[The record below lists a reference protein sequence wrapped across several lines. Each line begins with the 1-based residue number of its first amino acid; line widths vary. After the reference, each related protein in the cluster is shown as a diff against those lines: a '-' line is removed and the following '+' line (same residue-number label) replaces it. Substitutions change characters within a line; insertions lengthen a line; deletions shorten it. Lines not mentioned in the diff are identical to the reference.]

1 MTNLPTQT
9 PWKRIVTAM
18 AKNPAYNSRRTNNRL
33 PTPKTKKHH
42 KQRFYRFV
50 SSILCGNQSSPPTD
64 EHPFISRRNHTHL
77 TQKASRVLVSK
88 VGFGCRAYSA
98 KRSS

>member
-18 AKNPAYNSRRTNNRL
+18 AKNPPTTAEEPTTAYPLQKQKNTTNNDSTAL
-33 PTPKTKKHH
+33 SAP
-42 KQRFYRFV
+42 
-50 SSILCGNQSSPPTD
+50 CGNQSSPPTD

-88 VGFGCRAYSA
+88 VAFGCREYGA

>member
-18 AKNPAYNSRRTNNRL
+18 AKNPPTTAEETNRL

-50 SSILCGNQSSPPTD
+50 SSMRQSI
-64 EHPFISRRNHTHL
+64 F
-77 TQKASRVLVSK
+77 
-88 VGFGCRAYSA
+88 
-98 KRSS
+98 SSY